1 MAKGSKKENE
11 QIQEKQMGAR
21 KSRDKERRGKGEQ
34 ERVGTE

>member
-21 KSRDKERRGKGEQ
+21 KSRDKERRGKWEQ
-34 ERVGTE
+34 GREGAE